1 MQLDI
6 CFRNLRDKR
15 RALIGWCIG
24 LAVLTLFTMA
34 FWPTIKGTPQYDR
47 LLRRLPDTL
56 KAFVGNQPLTT
67 PQGYLQTE
75 LFLYLV
81 PLLFMIY
88 AIGRGADAIAGE
100 EERKTMDLLL
110 STPVSRRR
118 VVLEKYTAT
127 VLGMGLLALV
137 LVVTLYVTA
146 ALFNMNIGLAELVAA
161 TIGAALLSLTFAAL
175 ALAVSSSAAK
185 RGLAIATASALATAA
200 FFLNSLAPLADS
212 LKAFQKFSPFYWYLG
227 HSPLTNGFDFKGLAL
242 LVAVAAVMVAIAVAR
257 FERRDVSV

>member
-1 MQLDI
+1 
-6 CFRNLRDKR
+6 
-15 RALIGWCIG
+15 
-24 LAVLTLFTMA
+24 
-34 FWPTIKGTPQYDR
+34 
-47 LLRRLPDTL
+47 
-56 KAFVGNQPLTT
+56 
-67 PQGYLQTE
+67 
-75 LFLYLV
+75 
-81 PLLFMIY
+81 MIY

-161 TIGAALLSLTFAAL
+161 TIGAALLSLAFAAV